1 MPIDP
6 GLGGSFTPARPVPID
21 STLLGQRPY
30 IPPVSS
36 GEPAQAIPQ
45 PVPQVE
51 PLPTYSSVPRVV
63 QAYLQGVLSYNQAY
77 DILVTQ
83 FGFSGLDAT
92 DALGVESA
100 TIVAEQDLTP
110 PAVSKPEVIATD
122 DTPAAA
128 APAAPQDFM
137 LVGLAAVV
145 GAVWLFFGKG

>member
-6 GLGGSFTPARPVPID
+6 GLGGSYTSPNPVPID

-45 PVPQVE
+45 VE

-63 QAYLQGVLSYNQAY
+63 QAYLQGILSYNQAY
-77 DILVTQ
+77 DILITQ

-110 PAVSKPEVIATD
+110 PAVTTPEVIATD

>member
-1 MPIDP
+1 M
-6 GLGGSFTPARPVPID
+6 
-21 STLLGQRPY
+21 
-30 IPPVSS
+30 
-36 GEPAQAIPQ
+36 
-45 PVPQVE
+45 
-51 PLPTYSSVPRVV
+51 V

-77 DILVTQ
+77 DILITQ

-110 PAVSKPEVIATD
+110 PAVSKPEVTATD

-128 APAAPQDFM
+128 APSAPQDFM